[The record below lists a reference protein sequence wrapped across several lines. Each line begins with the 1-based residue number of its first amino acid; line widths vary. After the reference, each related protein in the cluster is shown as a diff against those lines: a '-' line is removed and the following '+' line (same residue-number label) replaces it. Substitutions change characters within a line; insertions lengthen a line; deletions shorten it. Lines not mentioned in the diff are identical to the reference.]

1 MISVKTS
8 GLVATRQS
16 QAGGASGTSG
26 YFALFSGRAKP

>member
-8 GLVATRQS
+8 GLVATRNPKRR
-16 QAGGASGTSG
+16 GASGMSG